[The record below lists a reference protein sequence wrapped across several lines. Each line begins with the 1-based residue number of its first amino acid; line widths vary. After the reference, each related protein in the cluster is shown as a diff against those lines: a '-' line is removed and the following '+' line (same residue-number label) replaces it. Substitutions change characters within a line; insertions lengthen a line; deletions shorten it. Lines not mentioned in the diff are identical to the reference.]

1 MIYAEVAPAYRS
13 EDELATALA
22 DWPLQRLTLP
32 YEAAWPA
39 SQAFVKY
46 RRQGGTRVSPLPDF
60 FICAHAEVA
69 GLKLLTRDATR
80 YRTYFPTVALICP
93 E

>member
-13 EDELATALA
+13 EDELAAALA

-32 YEAAWPA
+32 YESAWPA

-60 FICAHAEVA
+60 FIGAHAEVA

-80 YRTYFPTVALICP
+80 YRTYFPTVVLICP